1 SPDAQATVHE
11 TLLSRIPSVA
21 AIPRDGV
28 KEPYPVQW
36 IRCRGEHR
44 ALARLGQR
52 PELPPLPQD
61 AGRLQ
66 LEAADLGQVPIELQD
81 LPGLDHLEALA
92 DYRQGGFGV
101 RAVQD
106 LLLRKRVNR
115 ANAVL
120 PSDEADLGLL
130 DRPVH
135 TGTSP
140 PAIDRLIG
148 RQPVAQ

>member
-1 SPDAQATVHE
+1 
-11 TLLSRIPSVA
+11 
-21 AIPRDGV
+21 
-28 KEPYPVQW
+28 
-36 IRCRGEHR
+36 
-44 ALARLGQR
+44 
-52 PELPPLPQD
+52 
-61 AGRLQ
+61 
-66 LEAADLGQVPIELQD
+66 
-81 LPGLDHLEALA
+81 
-92 DYRQGGFGV
+92 RQGGFGV

-148 RQPVAQ
+148 RQPVAQAVPRLLACVRHCLYEMHVELLSSGTQTRKARGFRAFRVVPVSVKSRELGG

>member
-1 SPDAQATVHE
+1 PSASTVSGANWRKRRSRRTRASSISSPAHFRASEPYERASLYASPAFMVGKQTSGSPDAQATVHE

-36 IRCRGEHR
+36 IRCRGDHR
-44 ALARLGQR
+44 ALARLDQR

-81 LPGLDHLEALA
+81 LPGLDHL
-92 DYRQGGFGV
+92 
-101 RAVQD
+101 
-106 LLLRKRVNR
+106 
-115 ANAVL
+115 
-120 PSDEADLGLL
+120 
-130 DRPVH
+130 
-135 TGTSP
+135 
-140 PAIDRLIG
+140 
-148 RQPVAQ
+148 